1 MFRNII
7 AIFISFAL
15 LVGCTPKIDQKKY
28 ENLYHASKAIPGAT
42 AVGVSYEK
50 LGELLQSLSTEI
62 LIANDKAKSDLEKEL
77 LKGYVDVLMMYHE
90 STIVWKHKID
100 GAGYDWMPRRQIF
113 VEEELRPIISKY
125 SLPTKQHVSRTTGSK
140 FDIIS
145 EDSIQVIWG
154 KANEHLE
161 KTTKLYLGQ

>member
-15 LVGCTPKIDQKKY
+15 LIGCTPKIDQKKY

-62 LIANDKAKSDLEKEL
+62 SIANDKAKSDLEKEL

-90 STIVWKHKID
+90 STIVWKHKIE
-100 GAGYDWMPRRQIF
+100 GARYDWVPRRQIC

-125 SLPTKQHVSRTTGSK
+125 SLPTEQHASK
-140 FDIIS
+140 YGTPFDTIS

>member
-1 MFRNII
+1 MSRNII
-7 AIFISFAL
+7 IMLISFAL
-15 LVGCTPKIDQKKY
+15 FMGCTPKIDQKKY
-28 ENLYHASKAIPGAT
+28 ENLHRAAKAIQGAT
-42 AVGVSYEK
+42 AVGVSYQK
-50 LGELLQSLSTEI
+50 LQELLQNLSTEI
-62 LIANDKAKSDLEKEL
+62 SIENDKTMSDLEKEL

-90 STIVWKHKID
+90 SFIVWEHKIE
-100 GAGYDWMPRRQIF
+100 GAKYDWMPSGQIF
-113 VEEELRPIISKY
+113 VEEVLRPIISKY

-154 KANEHLE
+154 KANERLE